1 MIIENFKKVIALVL
15 CIGALPVLFPASA
28 SAKKSGDGLRV
39 TGDGLAAT
47 EKPHPTS
54 PQGRRIGYRGRGTGD
69 GLWDD
74 YKKPVGLTYSAQV
87 TVNTTYNWRGIYSGG
102 WNIQPVA
109 SVGYGGAY
117 VGTWWNIGATDY
129 AFSGFLPEMDWKIGF
144 NRWGIDLSLLYVH
157 FLDRTNLDLGLFSSN
172 SMEVALRYTLSPKL
186 PLSILWATRVAGGD
200 GYINAHGDAVRAY
213 STYIEISY
221 THSFRYGLSL
231 YGAFGISPWRSI
243 YSAYKRDFTAH
254 NIDIRL
260 TKNWDVSTHC
270 GLMLQGQ
277 VTINPSEL
285 AANPQS
291 AQWKWK
297 DPFGQAINANLAFGV
312 FLK

>member
-1 MIIENFKKVIALVL
+1 MRIENFKKVIALVL
-15 CIGALPVLFPASA
+15 CIGALPILFPASA
-28 SAKKSGDGLRV
+28 R
-39 TGDGLAAT
+39 GLAVT

-54 PQGRRIGYRGRGTGD
+54 PQGRRIGDGLRVTGD

-117 VGTWWNIGATDY
+117 IGTWWNIGATDY

>member
-1 MIIENFKKVIALVL
+1 MKIENFKKVLALVL
-15 CIGALPVLFPASA
+15 CIGALPILFPASA
-28 SAKKSGDGLRV
+28 SARKSGDGLWVSGDGLRESGDGLRV
-39 TGDGLAAT
+39 
-47 EKPHPTS
+47 
-54 PQGRRIGYRGRGTGD
+54 TGD

-117 VGTWWNIGATDY
+117 IGTWWNIGATDY

-157 FLDRTNLDLGLFSSN
+157 FLDRTDLDLGLFSSN

-243 YSAYKRDFTAH
+243 YSAYQRDFTAH

>member
-1 MIIENFKKVIALVL
+1 ML
-15 CIGALPVLFPASA
+15 CIGALPILFPASA
-28 SAKKSGDGLRV
+28 SARKSGDGLRV
-39 TGDGLAAT
+39 
-47 EKPHPTS
+47 
-54 PQGRRIGYRGRGTGD
+54 TGD

-221 THSFRYGLSL
+221 THSFRYGSL
-231 YGAFGISPWRSI
+231 RSLRHLAMAQHLFRIQARLHSP
-243 YSAYKRDFTAH
+243 
-254 NIDIRL
+254 
-260 TKNWDVSTHC
+260 
-270 GLMLQGQ
+270 
-277 VTINPSEL
+277 
-285 AANPQS
+285 
-291 AQWKWK
+291 
-297 DPFGQAINANLAFGV
+297 
-312 FLK
+312 